1 MQVGSGLKIRQENF
15 MEKDREEDCG
25 DPPPAGRGWSRR
37 KSRPRRRYV
46 RTASLHRYPDCAKLF
61 AASVFRR
68 NVVFRNFVS
77 GDFPL
82 FGIGSTFHAAHHF
95 GLIGLAFL
103 DQFRDTLGIGV
114 GNR

>member
-1 MQVGSGLKIRQENF
+1 
-15 MEKDREEDCG
+15 MEKDRERDCG
-25 DPPPAGRGWSRR
+25 DPPPARWGWSRR
-37 KSRPRRRYV
+37 NSRPRRTYV
-46 RTASLHRYPDCAKLF
+46 RTATLHRYPDGAKLL

-77 GDFPL
+77 SDFLL

-95 GLIGLAFL
+95 GLIGLAFF

-114 GNR
+114 RNR

>member
-1 MQVGSGLKIRQENF
+1 MDKEWKRV
-15 MEKDREEDCG
+15 CG
-25 DPPPAGRGWSRR
+25 YQPPTGWEWKRR
-37 KSRPRRRYV
+37 NSRPRYRYV
-46 RTASLHRYPDCAKLF
+46 RAAYLHRYPDGAKLF

>member
-1 MQVGSGLKIRQENF
+1 
-15 MEKDREEDCG
+15 MEKDRERDCG
-25 DPPPAGRGWSRR
+25 DPPPAGWGWSRR
-37 KSRPRRRYV
+37 KGRPRRTYV
-46 RTASLHRYPDCAKLF
+46 RTASLHRDPDGAELF

-68 NVVFRNFVS
+68 NVVFSNFVS

-82 FGIGSTFHAAHHF
+82 FGIGSTFHAAYYF

-114 GNR
+114 RNR